1 LIVEV
6 LQPILIAYA
15 KQDKIKAIFFIP
27 WFFLLNFL
35 CLQCIG
41 YIEVD
46 AGIFSYRFL
55 FLKPMAD
62 NELTKMLACSST
74 CTFETLTLTV
84 DQQSSSPAGMS
95 DQFVAVRPC
104 FWRFLPSQNMPGSAA
119 CRIGSLDLYVYFFES
134 FMFT

>member
-1 LIVEV
+1 
-6 LQPILIAYA
+6 LIAYA

-84 DQQSSSPAGMS
+84 DQQSSRNVRSIRCSTPLLLAIFAVTKYAWKRGM
-95 DQFVAVRPC
+95 
-104 FWRFLPSQNMPGSAA
+104 
-119 CRIGSLDLYVYFFES
+119 
-134 FMFT
+134 